1 MGKSIYLIAFIALIA
16 IFSVTFFSIKL
27 HDNQT
32 FYNINE
38 QLRQIQLENQFETIF
53 SSLEGD
59 TEIYCEARN
68 IQLSLITSRLEKL
81 NFELI
86 AQKDPFSESYIS
98 TKKSFLMTNLLL
110 YYNVIKSNQ
119 DCDNNIIPVIYFYA
133 EDKSCEVE
141 CRTIENQLEKL
152 KINCPNLR
160 VFAFPYNWDQFE
172 FSKIIEKEFEVEKAG
187 TIIINDKRFDA
198 LTSQQD
204 LINALNCN

>member
-1 MGKSIYLIAFIALIA
+1 MGKSIYVIAFIALVAIFFVT
-16 IFSVTFFSIKL
+16 IFSVKIYE
-27 HDNQT
+27 DQT
-32 FYNINE
+32 FYSINE
-38 QLRQIQLENQFETIF
+38 QLRQIQLESQFETIF
-53 SSLEGD
+53 YDLVD
-59 TEIYCEARN
+59 NPNAYCEGRN
-68 IQLSLITSRLEKL
+68 IQISLSTKRLEL
-81 NFELI
+81 LDLELK
-86 AQKDPFSESYIS
+86 AQKESFLGNYIP
-98 TKKSFLMTNLLL
+98 TKKAFLITNLLL
-110 YYNVIKSNQ
+110 YYNVIKTNKECGNS
-119 DCDNNIIPVIYFYA
+119 IIPVIYFYA
-133 EDKSCEVE
+133 EDNSCDVE